1 MIKLENH
8 LGTIEISEQF
18 FTSLISSAL
27 SDCFGVAGLSPA
39 RPVRGRKK
47 SGRRESVTVE
57 VRGDKLVINL
67 HIQVTYGINISAI
80 VTSIVHKIS
89 YTVEEVTGIGV
100 AAVNVFV
107 EEMQVN

>member
-18 FTSLISSAL
+18 FTSLISDAL

-39 RPVRGRKK
+39 RPRGRRN
-47 SGRRESVTVE
+47 SGRRESVTVD
-57 VRGDKLVINL
+57 VKGDKLVINL

-80 VTSIVHKIS
+80 VTSIIHKIS

-107 EEMQVN
+107 EGMQVN